1 MISLVEIYLKLLKI
15 HDALGIGQ
23 GAVAL
28 IKFTNNTNITGNL
41 IYANVETPIFVGNNT
56 SVVELGVTYYVIDD
70 NNYGIY
76 FNDAI
81 NSKIIHN
88 NDVLLLNNLTKGQV
102 FKY

>member
-1 MISLVEIYLKLLKI
+1 MSLYYYRQWRV
-15 HDALGIGQ
+15 
-23 GAVAL
+23 
-28 IKFTNNTNITGNL
+28 
-41 IYANVETPIFVGNNT
+41 IFVGNNT

-88 NDVLLLNNLTKGQV
+88 NEMLVNTLCKLE
-102 FKY
+102 